1 MFHNRLHAEHH
12 RGKEGPVIR
21 LTVTR
26 NEIKPYKSNQDV
38 PNPGSGR
45 RRSGRAVHAVAHV
58 LQWHNQRRGGRQI
71 SDLSDHVL
79 RDIGL
84 IRAEL
89 KYG

>member
-1 MFHNRLHAEHH
+1 M
-12 RGKEGPVIR
+12 IR